1 MRLIAASA
9 RGAPAIDADL
19 PVEPDWRPTA
29 WAGLMIGL
37 AFLLGF
43 GVWAAFAPLTSAAIA
58 PGQVKAEGDRR
69 TVQHLEGG
77 IIREFLV
84 REGDTVRASQPLV
97 RLDDTQAGASADM
110 LSSQLDSF
118 RAMDARLTAEAAEGP
133 RVVYPPDIIARRA
146 EARIAEMLA
155 AQDAIFA
162 NRAAALTSQINVLS
176 QRIEQS
182 QAEIRSYQAQANA
195 NDRQLTLIRDELV
208 GVESL
213 VARGY
218 ERRPRLLLLQ
228 RQAAELEG
236 TRNQQREL
244 ITRAQRAIAE
254 AEAQIASLR
263 SDRQRE
269 IATEQND
276 TQARIAETQERL
288 RAASD
293 VRRRLEVAAPIAGIV
308 SNLRFFTIGA
318 VVRPGEPILDVVPL
332 NEALVVE
339 GQVSPSDIENVSA
352 GLRAEVRFIGLRR
365 RVVPVLLGEV
375 VYVAADVS
383 FNERTQ
389 SSYYKAT
396 IRIPPDQLR
405 LLGETVLQPGMPT
418 EVYIIAAERTMLGY
432 LFQPIR
438 DSFNRAFRER

>member
-1 MRLIAASA
+1 MRILAANV
-9 RGAPAIDADL
+9 RAPAIDVDL
-19 PVEPDWRPTA
+19 PVEPEWRPTA

-37 AFLLGF
+37 AFVLGF
-43 GVWAAFAPLTSAAIA
+43 GVWAAFAPLSSAAIA

-84 REGDTVRASQPLV
+84 REGDHVRAGQPLV

-110 LSSQLDSF
+110 LSSQLDAY
-118 RAMDARLTAEAAEGP
+118 RAMDARLAAEAAEAQ
-133 RVVYPPDIIARRA
+133 RVTYPPDILGRRA

-162 NRAAALTSQINVLS
+162 NRASALANQVAVLS

-195 NDRQLTLIRDELV
+195 NDRQLTLTRDELV

-213 VARGY
+213 VSRGY
-218 ERRPRLLLLQ
+218 ERRPRLLQLQ

-254 AEAQIASLR
+254 AEAQITALR
-263 SDRQRE
+263 SDRQRD
-269 IATEQND
+269 IANDQND
-276 TQARIAETQERL
+276 TQSRIAETQERL

-293 VRRRLEVAAPIAGIV
+293 VRRRLELPAPIAGIV
-308 SNLRFFTIGA
+308 ANLRFFTIGA
-318 VVRPGEPILDVVPL
+318 VVRPGDPILDVVPL

-375 VYVAADVS
+375 AYVAADVS
-383 FNERTQ
+383 MNERTNTA
-389 SSYYKAT
+389 YYKAT
-396 IRIPPDQLR
+396 IRIPPEQLR
-405 LLGETVLQPGMPT
+405 LLDGTNLQPGMPT
-418 EVYIIAAERTMLGY
+418 EVYIIAAQRTMLGY
-432 LFQPIR
+432 LFQPLR

>member
-9 RGAPAIDADL
+9 RAAPTIDADL
-19 PVEPDWRPTA
+19 PIEPDWRPTA
-29 WAGLMIGL
+29 WAGLMIAL
-37 AFLLGF
+37 AFVLGF

-84 REGDTVRASQPLV
+84 REGDTVRVGQPLV

-118 RAMDARLTAEAAEGP
+118 RAMDARLTAEAAEVP
-133 RVVYPPDIIARRA
+133 RVVYPPDIVARRA

-244 ITRAQRAIAE
+244 TTRAQRAIAE

-276 TQARIAETQERL
+276 TQARIAEMQERL

-293 VRRRLEVAAPIAGIV
+293 VRRRLEVGAPIAGIV

>member
-9 RGAPAIDADL
+9 RAAPAIDADL

-43 GVWAAFAPLTSAAIA
+43 GVWAAIAPLTSAAIA